1 MSHIRLRIAAAVLA
15 TFTLAPVHA
24 QLVNENLLVT
34 MPEGYKIGWQDRNA
48 QRQMSEMVPDGQ
60 TVENWTEMVTVQ
72 IFFGQK
78 TLPQLFRARINAL
91 WAKACPNSIYAPV
104 AQGPE
109 RGYPAEVWM
118 QVCPSNPKTGKPEHT
133 FFKAIQGHDSLYVV
147 QKAFKYEPARDEVTK
162 WTRYLKSV
170 SVCDSRISDRACP
183 ATKN

>member
-1 MSHIRLRIAAAVLA
+1 MSYIRLRIAAAVLA
-15 TFTLAPVHA
+15 TLTLASAHA

-34 MPEGYKIGWQDRNA
+34 MPEGYKVGWQDRNA
-48 QRQMSEMVPDGQ
+48 QSRMSEMVPEGQ

-78 TLPQLFRARINAL
+78 TLPQLFRARINSL

-104 AQGPE
+104 AAGPE

-147 QKAFKYEPARDEVTK
+147 QKAFKYEPARDEVTN
-162 WTRYLKSV
+162 WTHYLKNV
-170 SVCDSRISDRACP
+170 SVCDSRIPERACP
-183 ATKN
+183 AAKN